1 MASAEPEAG
10 SGAVGS
16 SIWGEVCAGT
26 AGCVSGTWATPEDA
40 KPVMPMDIMS
50 AATAACR
57 RTWRHAAPLRS
68 HMGLPVW
75 SRLKMDQASRLA
87 VYLVPGR

>member
-1 MASAEPEAG
+1 
-10 SGAVGS
+10 
-16 SIWGEVCAGT
+16 
-26 AGCVSGTWATPEDA
+26 
-40 KPVMPMDIMS
+40 MPMDIMS